1 MKTIRPNPI
10 GKITSS
16 PKVPTVKN
24 FYEYNHFDSHSNQFH
39 SNQLA
44 KELLKSGYILQKVN
58 LLNPSH
64 TEPFNPNNYS

>member
-1 MKTIRPNPI
+1 MRYIMKTIRPNPI

-24 FYEYNHFDSHSNQFH
+24 FYEYDHFESH

-44 KELLKSGYILQKVN
+44 KELLKSGYTLQKVN

>member
-1 MKTIRPNPI
+1 MRSIMKTIHPNPI

-16 PKVPTVKN
+16 PKVPTVEN
-24 FYEYNHFDSHSNQFH
+24 FHEYVHFESY

-44 KELLKSGYILQKVN
+44 KELLRSGYTLQKIN
-58 LLNPSH
+58 LLNPSY

>member
-1 MKTIRPNPI
+1 MRSIMKTIHPNPI

-24 FYEYNHFDSHSNQFH
+24 FHDVHFESHV
-39 SNQLA
+39 NQLT
-44 KELLKSGYILQKVN
+44 KELLKSGYTLQKIN

-64 TEPFNPNNYS
+64 TEPFNPNIQ